1 MATTKN
7 KNLFYQLYSTDNSV
21 TDSGYKCTSS
31 TDESDTSF
39 DISGTEAQIT
49 DSNGDILA
57 SVDLSS
63 IHAAGITQYNVETKI
78 LQPKS
83 AYLLQGNEYGET
95 YKSQFFKIYDFI
107 YKTENYSDYINLKF
121 DILYKQ
127 KNKKCN
133 IHIDTYAIRE
143 TYGSVTSLVQQQ
155 LNKLKVPITC
165 TIRTLDDEE
174 SSDST
179 IDYINFQSSEEGY
192 DFIVRNVILTPI
204 LNSDSTKSGS
214 NDEFSDSPFNE
225 PEVTTDL
232 ILELLN
238 KYKPTYVNA
247 DDNSSLNSN
256 NYNINCDIYKKF
268 LTLGNTITD
277 DFNLFVY
284 ELGIIKKYFLP
295 CFDEDGTLIFKK
307 KLEDIIAVKYSE
319 IYKKYFTCPL
329 CYYNPYTIYNILTDL
344 KDYIFTQKN
353 ASGPSYCYEDLNKRI
368 NNIKYPNGALRGIVL
383 IPNWPTDDDYEYSVL
398 WVNHVAD
405 HLEICEP
412 VSVSS
417 LNQYFNGNVTSNRKA
432 RLFEKIFATVKIN
445 ALISDEKQQYIEDYD
460 NLPLNDITS
469 NDGFTNS
476 FDNLYEA
483 GYDDFNYVN
492 KNFNRNPVD
501 YNRDNWNSGY
511 SEIHN
516 PDLYIENNTD
526 DEDIW
531 ENNPN
536 KTDIRYL
543 DSHENIPEKYV
554 GLYKY
559 MNYLSNN
566 DLWLRIGDAY
576 MIIGK
581 DDNKET
587 KTKNLLQSLLV
598 YNPNDIPVKVK
609 YIIFS

>member
-31 TDESDTSF
+31 INESDTSF
-39 DISGTEAQIT
+39 DISGSEAQIT

-107 YKTENYSDYINLKF
+107 YKTENYSDYVNLKF

-133 IHIDTYAIRE
+133 IHIDTYTIRE
-143 TYGSVTSLVQQQ
+143 TYGSVTSLVQSQ
-155 LNKLKVPITC
+155 LNKLKVPVTC
-165 TIRTLDDEE
+165 TIRTLEDEE

-179 IDYINFQSSEEGY
+179 IDYINFQSTEEGY

-204 LNSDSTKSGS
+204 LNSDSTISGS

-238 KYKPTYVNA
+238 KYKPTYVNT
-247 DDNSSLNSN
+247 DNDSAYSNS
-256 NYNINCDIYKKF
+256 YNINCDIYRKF
-268 LTLGNTITD
+268 LKLGNTITE

-284 ELGIIKKYFLP
+284 ELDIIKKYFLP

-307 KLEDIIAVKYSE
+307 KLEEVIASKYPE

-383 IPNWPTDDDYEYSVL
+383 IPNWPTDDDYDYSVL

-412 VSVSS
+412 VSVSA
-417 LNQYFNGNVTSNRKA
+417 LNQYFNGNVIANRKA
-432 RLFEKIFATVKIN
+432 RLFEKVFATVKIN

-476 FDNLYEA
+476 FDDLYEA

-526 DEDIW
+526 DEDVW

-566 DLWLRIGDAY
+566 DLWISVGDAY